1 MSRPTAARKAP
12 KGEYIETVSKNI
24 NRTATLVMNVKPL
37 LFFFFIL
44 TRIFTSIYLPD
55 QLISSVF
62 ISIFSTTENAFAL
75 LRREIAKSASPAS

>member
-24 NRTATLVMNVKPL
+24 NRTATLVMNLKPL
-37 LFFFFIL
+37 LFLFFIL
-44 TRIFTSIYLPD
+44 ARIFTSIHIPD
-55 QLISSVF
+55 QRISPVF
-62 ISIFSTTENAFAL
+62 VSIFSTAANAFAL